1 MSKTTRRISV
11 AVMTVSLAATTAF
24 GVIKANSVYD
34 DSNIGISSVLDRYV
48 ESVQLDTTEDTI
60 SAKTEEQTTTE
71 TDKWCDLIAVAF
83 FICEHHSAHDLM
95 VLDTDPSD
103 M

>member
-60 SAKTEEQTTTE
+60 SAKNRQRQRQ
-71 TDKWCDLIAVAF
+71 LIRRIARRQQKR
-83 FICEHHSAHDLM
+83 IKQYLHRRKK
-95 VLDTDPSD
+95 
-103 M
+103 

>member
-48 ESVQLDTTEDTI
+48 ESVQ
-60 SAKTEEQTTTE
+60 
-71 TDKWCDLIAVAF
+71 
-83 FICEHHSAHDLM
+83 
-95 VLDTDPSD
+95 
-103 M
+103 